1 MLSKELCDRY
11 KIPFNMQNH
20 DKIEVYSTYQ
30 AIDWIYEK
38 CPYSFRKLVFY
49 AMHRKDKKPLSF
61 GSQSHGATLRLYIWK
76 YGEQA
81 SGKPIDLIATIDANK
96 EWFRTEFDWGG
107 GD

>member
-20 DKIEVYSTYQ
+20 DRIEVYATYQ

-49 AMHRKDKKPLSF
+49 TMHRKDKKPLSF
-61 GSQSHGATLRLYIWK
+61 GSQSHGSTLRLYIWK

-81 SGKPIDLIATIDANK
+81 SGKPIECIAKIDNSK
-96 EWFRTEFDWGG
+96 EWFSTFDVDG